1 MTTPSTQTLPAD
13 MAAQLA
19 QLRDIHLPDPVS
31 WWPLAPGWWALTA
44 ILLVCSAAVL
54 IFEFRRRRSLKY
66 RALREL
72 DQFRSSTAPHVNVM
86 ELASELCILVRRVV
100 LNTAN
105 GRHYVNTHGDA
116 WSGYLAASPNGM
128 PNEIARF
135 IATAPYALHAVT
147 DQPGDEPAPDG
158 EALIGAVEN
167 WIRRHT

>member
-1 MTTPSTQTLPAD
+1 MTTPSAETLNAD

-31 WWPLAPGWWALTA
+31 WWPLAPGWWALGA
-44 ILLVCSAAVL
+44 IVLACSAAVL
-54 IFEFRRRRSLKY
+54 IFVRRRRRSLKY

-72 DQFRSSTAPHVNVM
+72 NQFRSGTAAHVNVM

-100 LNTAN
+100 LNTVN
-105 GRHYVNTHGDA
+105 GRRYVNTHGDA

-128 PNEIARF
+128 PDEIARF
-135 IATAPYALHAVT
+135 IANAPYALHAVN
-147 DQPGDEPAPDG
+147 DLPGDEPAPDG
-158 EALIGAVEN
+158 EALIDAVEN

>member
-1 MTTPSTQTLPAD
+1 MTTPAAETLNAD

-19 QLRDIHLPDPVS
+19 QLRDIHLPDPIS
-31 WWPLAPGWWALTA
+31 WWPLAPGWWALAA
-44 ILLVCSAAVL
+44 ILLVGSAAIL
-54 IFEFRRRRSLKY
+54 IFEIRRRRSLKY

-72 DQFRSSTAPHVNVM
+72 DQFRSGTAPHTNVM

-105 GRHYVNTHGDA
+105 GRRYANTHGDA

-128 PNEIARF
+128 PDEIARF
-135 IATAPYALHAVT
+135 IATAPYALHAMA
-147 DQPGDEPAPDG
+147 DQPGDEPVPDG
-158 EALIGAVEN
+158 EALISAVEN